1 MDFEGWGLV
10 DGLELALPVL
20 TFIALASIKMSLTHP
35 SLSAVT
41 CLLIAALTRP
51 PAPLFFSST
60 ARRKSPNSSR
70 RSPPPSTKVLSWAP
84 DSAGAS
90 SPPAPPSR
98 GMNGLAT

>member
-1 MDFEGWGLV
+1 MK
-10 DGLELALPVL
+10 LALPVL
-20 TFIALASIKMSLTHP
+20 TFMALASMRMSLTHP
-35 SLSAVT
+35 SRSAVT

-60 ARRKSPNSSR
+60 VRRKSPNSSN
-70 RSPPPSTKVLSWAP
+70 RSPPPSMKVLSWVP

-90 SPPAPPSR
+90 SSPPSR